1 MNDLW
6 KQYAADF
13 RALSDADIEAECEQC
28 RDEIEAGEE
37 WLEAVASWK
46 AAGKPR

>member
-6 KQYAADF
+6 KKYAADF
-13 RALSDADIEAECEQC
+13 RAMTDAAIEDECKRC
-28 RDEIEAGEE
+28 SDEIEAGEE